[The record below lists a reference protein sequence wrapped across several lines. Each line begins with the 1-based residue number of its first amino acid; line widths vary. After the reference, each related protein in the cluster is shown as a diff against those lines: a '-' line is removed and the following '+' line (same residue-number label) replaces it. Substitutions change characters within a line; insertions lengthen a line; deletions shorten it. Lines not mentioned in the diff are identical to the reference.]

1 MNEKTQ
7 LAEST
12 IVEADR
18 VGPTLVKGKRVYQTH
33 AYLIRRTIARDI
45 LDKLEEFSYRYSLER
60 ALMGVRHRSF
70 LLGGPF

>member
-45 LDKLEEFSYRYSLER
+45 LDKLEEFR
-60 ALMGVRHRSF
+60 M
-70 LLGGPF
+70 